1 MSAGPV
7 VVFVN
12 ARRLELPAGATVLD
26 AVRAWSADAA
36 REVERGA
43 RVVTDSR
50 GLPTAADAPVFAGAI
65 FRLTTASGAGPGPAD
80 PAAGAR
86 AE

>member
-1 MSAGPV
+1 VSPDPV
-7 VVFVN
+7 LVFVN

-36 REVERGA
+36 RDVEAGA

-50 GLPTAADAPVFAGAI
+50 GLPTAADAPVYAGAI
-65 FRLTTASGAGPGPAD
+65 FRLTTAR
-80 PAAGAR
+80 GAR
-86 AE
+86 SADAGDELDGAE

>member
-1 MSAGPV
+1 MTPEPV

-12 ARRLELPAGATVLD
+12 AARLELPAGATVLD

-36 REVERGA
+36 GEVEGGR

-50 GLPTAADAPVFAGAI
+50 GLPTPADGSVYAGAI
-65 FRLTTASGAGPGPAD
+65 YRLTTARGAGDPPA
-80 PAAGAR
+80 
-86 AE
+86 E